1 MNELEI
7 AVFASVVFAFALVS
21 RRLQK
26 LDVTAPMVFILA
38 GVLIGSVA
46 VPFINEGI
54 NNEFLL
60 LTGELALVL
69 VLFTDA
75 SRINVKVLRKN
86 AALPARLLIIGLPLT
101 IAAGGI
107 IASLLFTNL
116 TIWEAAI
123 VGTVLAPTDAGLGQA
138 IVTSERV
145 PLRIRQALNVESGLN
160 DGGSVPFLTVFL
172 ALLAIEGGIAPPS
185 FWTVAVQQIGLGV
198 LTGVAVGFVG
208 GWLINHATQRGWITR
223 TFKRL
228 GFMAL
233 AILAWALAG
242 PIGGNGFIAA
252 FVGGLIT
259 GAVVKTV
266 EEAVTDFSEAEG
278 ELLLLIVFF
287 LVGVITVPLL
297 GTVNAPIVLY
307 AILSLTVIRMLP
319 VALSLIGTKLQR
331 SSVLFLGWF
340 GPRGLASIVL
350 VIVALEEPALGAVRS
365 EIAAI
370 VLGTVIL
377 SVFVH
382 GFTAE
387 PGTRLYAQQVAT
399 MSPDAPELQEVIEL
413 PTRKKGTARSGEVD
427 KERTG

>member
-7 AVFASVVFAFALVS
+7 AVFAAAVFAFALVS

-60 LTGELALVL
+60 LIGELALVL

-75 SRINVKVLRKN
+75 SRVNLTALRKN

-101 IAAGGI
+101 VVAGATIAA
-107 IASLLFTNL
+107 LLFTNL

-123 VGTVLAPTDAGLGQA
+123 VGAVLAPTDAGLGQA

-172 ALLAIEGGIAPPS
+172 ALLAIEEGIAPPS

-198 LTGVAVGFVG
+198 FTGVAVGLVG
-208 GWLINHATQRGWITR
+208 GWLINRATQRGWVTR

-252 FVGGLIT
+252 FVGGLVT

-266 EEAVTDFSEAEG
+266 EEAVTDFSESEG

-350 VIVALEEPALGAVRS
+350 VLVALEEPALGAVRS

-387 PGTRLYAQQVAT
+387 PGTRLYARQVAT

-413 PTRKKGTARSGEVD
+413 PTRKKGAARSGEVN
-427 KERTG
+427 KE